1 MAKREGRIDDLFAQ
15 LPSVFNAR
23 ENDNWRVIVESLGQA
38 DQDTLDLIESVRKQ
52 FFVKTA
58 SRPYLDR
65 LGTASL
71 VQRPRFVGMDDPTF
85 RDFIPVMSYQP
96 KQVKLIF
103 DQLLDL
109 FFFKES
115 TTSFIPTLAFEPF
128 NLRDGWELEYEVD
141 SYITERI
148 EFREDEFTDISNA
161 TANEVVAAINRQ
173 STNSYAIA
181 FENSITR
188 EITIRLFT
196 DTVGAKGSIQVI
208 GGRANMALQFDG
220 YNYDAGNGL
229 LTEWEI
235 TKVGETATLR
245 YTGNGGNPNISSLE
259 AGDVVMIQRGNNSG
273 TFEITLVDSTDNFI
287 QYKNLFAV
295 PETFVEQDPD
305 VIKFFKPIK
314 TNVFLKDR
322 RAIVWEVRP
331 GEIVVEIP
339 PSPPVVKRKRSGAAH
354 INGIDSKVLNVDA
367 DSGELQLAKPD
378 KFPETG
384 GQFFFIP
391 KGEIKTY
398 YPNEDETGI
407 YNFNTRLSTCIPKYT
422 YTSKIGD
429 KLIGI
434 TPELPTISNSQLIDV
449 IEAERDSNNIITVT
463 TSTEHDYKVG
473 EHAIIKDNG
482 VQALTND
489 YSTQF
494 LTADSS
500 YVDLGTNSAHNITD
514 KLSVSFWV
522 NGTSNGAVQA
532 FYSRWDAST
541 NDRQILIFTE
551 NVAPF
556 SKLRVLASNDG
567 IGGGGIRKDYVSSV
581 PVLDNSWHFV
591 TVTFDSGD
599 LKIFIDGVEDTA
611 VNKVND
617 PVFTNLYPV
626 TNNEGT
632 IGAYITPASNYLG
645 FCNAK
650 IDELAI
656 WDSNVLSAS
665 DISDLYD
672 SGGITNL
679 NDYLGSANLVSWY
692 RMGDG
697 DTFPIITDQKGV
709 QSGTM
714 VNMIATNFVT
724 DAPLVGPSVPTSILS
739 TLNGT
744 WKIEEIIDDFTFKV
758 FSFAGSA
765 GADYGL
771 GGTVTVER
779 IGISDSAGRALL
791 TSAQIDE
798 RTRGPYI
805 WDEGADF
812 VLSSLTTNLTE
823 TVDAGS
829 TQRSIQVDPN
839 EIPSEEGRL
848 IFSFGTE
855 KQEGP
860 VRYFY
865 KPNSTSIALDPSYVF
880 ENTHEEGSAVTMIRR
895 RGGIEFSG
903 SGSEYAPYIT
913 DPAAAR
919 EVLQE
924 LMQEVKSVGIFINFL
939 VRFPEQYYA
948 TIDVYRS
955 GVDPG

>member
-1 MAKREGRIDDLFAQ
+1 L
-15 LPSVFNAR
+15 
-23 ENDNWRVIVESLGQA
+23 SL
-38 DQDTLDLIESVRKQ
+38 
-52 FFVKTA
+52 
-58 SRPYLDR
+58 
-65 LGTASL
+65 
-71 VQRPRFVGMDDPTF
+71 
-85 RDFIPVMSYQP
+85 
-96 KQVKLIF
+96 
-103 DQLLDL
+103 
-109 FFFKES
+109 
-115 TTSFIPTLAFEPF
+115 
-128 NLRDGWELEYEVD
+128 
-141 SYITERI
+141 ER
-148 EFREDEFTDISNA
+148 NA

-196 DTVGAKGSIQVI
+196 NTVGSKGSIEVI

-220 YNYDAGNGL
+220 YNYDAGNGA

-259 AGDVVMIQRGNNSG
+259 AGDVVMIEKGDNSG
-273 TFEITLVDSTDNFI
+273 TFEITLVDSTDNLI
-287 QYKNLFAV
+287 QYKNLFAA
-295 PETFVEQDPD
+295 PETFVEQAPD
-305 VIKFFKPIK
+305 AIKFFKPIK

-354 INGIDSKVLNVDA
+354 INGIDSKVLNVDV
-367 DSGELQLAKPD
+367 DNNELQLAKPD

-391 KGEIKTY
+391 RGEIKTY

-407 YNFNTRLSTCIPKYT
+407 FNFNTRLNTCMPKYT
-422 YTSKIGD
+422 YTSKVGD

-434 TPELPTISNSQLIDV
+434 TPELPTISNSELISV
-449 IEAERDSNNIITVT
+449 VEAERDSNNIITVT
-463 TSTEHDYKVG
+463 TSTEHDYKEG
-473 EHAIIKDNG
+473 EYAVIKDNG
-482 VQALTND
+482 IQSLTND

-494 LTADSS
+494 LTADQSI
-500 YVDLGTNSAHNITD
+500 VDLGTNAAHNITD
-514 KLSVSFWV
+514 KLSISFWTK
-522 NGTSNGAVQA
+522 GTSNGAVQA

-541 NDRQILIFTE
+541 DDRQILIFTE
-551 NVAPF
+551 NTSPF
-556 SKLRVLASNDG
+556 TKMRVLVSSDG
-567 IGGGGIRKDYVSSV
+567 LGGGGVRKDYTTSI
-581 PVLDNSWHFV
+581 PVLDGNWHFI

-599 LKIFIDGVEDTA
+599 LKIYIDGAEDTA
-611 VNKVND
+611 VTKTSD
-617 PVFTNLYPV
+617 PAFTTINPV
-626 TNNEGT
+626 TNNEGQ
-632 IGAYITPASNYLG
+632 IGAYLTPAYNYLG

-656 WDSNVLSAS
+656 WDSAVLTPTDVSG
-665 DISDLYD
+665 LYD
-672 SGGITNL
+672 GGGITDL
-679 NDYLGSANLVSWY
+679 NSYSGSANLVSWY

-714 VNMIATNFVT
+714 VNMISNNFVT
-724 DAPLVGPSVPTSILS
+724 DAPPIGPSTPTSALS

-758 FSFAGSA
+758 YSFAGSA
-765 GADYGL
+765 GADYGI

-779 IGISDSAGRALL
+779 IGISDSAGRVLL
-791 TSAQIDE
+791 TSAQIDP
-798 RTRGPYI
+798 RTRGPYL

-829 TQRSIQVDPN
+829 TQRSVQVNPN
-839 EIPSEEGRL
+839 DIPSEEGRL

-865 KPNSTSIALDPSYVF
+865 KPNSTSLALDPSYVF
-880 ENTHEEGSAVTMIRR
+880 ENTHEEGAAVTMIRR
-895 RGGIEFSG
+895 RGGVEFSG
-903 SGSEYAPYIT
+903 DGTEFAPYIT

-939 VRFPEQYYA
+939 IRYPEQYYA

-955 GVDPG
+955 GNDPG